1 MDIDFSRIN
10 LQYLIEAR
18 ELARVDP
25 ERAPVLLGT
34 GDAYARL
41 LAEIPADSIAQLSSV
56 RVPLV
61 VPRQADWWWNRLLT
75 ALGDGQPSELG
86 PILEHVELIARR

>member
-10 LQYLIEAR
+10 LQYLIVAR
-18 ELARVDP
+18 ELARFDP

-34 GDAYARL
+34 GDAYTRL
-41 LAEIPADSIAQLSSV
+41 LAEIPAESIALLSSV

-75 ALGDGQPSELG
+75 ALSEGQPGELE
-86 PILEHVELIARR
+86 PMLEHVELLARC